1 MGKKLNKRNQKGKRP
16 NRKHQTI
23 DDGDDRPSL
32 GKGNKHNHSSNRQK
46 NRSKYDSFDDYNKL
60 KNTLQ
65 ADGLEIVDMDPDG
78 NCLFRS
84 LSDQLFGDYG
94 KSHYIVRSS
103 VCDFMERNEDDFRLF
118 LVFEDEDDSDQDEE
132 DARDFE
138 HYISNMR
145 QDGEWGGNLEV
156 VAAARLFR

>member
-1 MGKKLNKRNQKGKRP
+1 MGKNPKKRNLKGKGS
-16 NRKHQTI
+16 NRKYQTI
-23 DDGDDRPSL
+23 DDVDERPSS
-32 GKGNKHNHSSNRQK
+32 GKGNKNNRSSNRQK
-46 NRSKYDSFDDYNKL
+46 NKSNYDSYDDYNKL
-60 KNTLQ
+60 KKTLE
-65 ADGLEIVDMDPDG
+65 ADGLEIIDMDPDG

-103 VCDFMERNEDDFRLF
+103 VCDFMEQNEDDFRLF
-118 LVFEDEDDSDQDEE
+118 LVFEDENDDGQDEE

-138 HYISNMR
+138 HYIGNMR
-145 QDGEWGGNLEV
+145 RDGEWGGNLEV